1 MNTTLTNS
9 TSTDPN
15 VVECHILCQFGLLC
29 AYMAVTGC
37 IFVGCTKEKNRTFC
51 NYLCCAFFFWII
63 CFSGVGGEGCTS
75 EVDTATPAIEMVEVG
90 IKK

>member
-1 MNTTLTNS
+1 MNTTLTNF

-15 VVECHILCQFGLLC
+15 VIECHILCQFGLLC
-29 AYMAVTGC
+29 AYMV
-37 IFVGCTKEKNRTFC
+37 VSGCTKEKNSTFC

-63 CFSGVGGEGCTS
+63 CFSGGEGCTP
-75 EVDTATPAIEMVEVG
+75 EVDTAIPEVEMVEFG

>member
-15 VVECHILCQFGLLC
+15 VIECHILCQFGLLC

-37 IFVGCTKEKNRTFC
+37 IFVGCTKEKHRTC
-51 NYLCCAFFFWII
+51 GNYLCCSFLFWII
-63 CFSGVGGEGCTS
+63 CFSGGEGCTS
-75 EVDTATPAIEMVEVG
+75 EVDTATPDVEMVEIG